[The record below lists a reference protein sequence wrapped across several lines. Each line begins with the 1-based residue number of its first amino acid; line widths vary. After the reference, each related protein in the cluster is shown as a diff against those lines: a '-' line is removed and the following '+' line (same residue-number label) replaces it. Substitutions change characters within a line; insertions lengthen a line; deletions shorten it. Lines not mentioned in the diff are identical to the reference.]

1 MSKTYIFGHKKPDT
15 DSVTSAIALSY
26 LRNSLGEETEPRVL
40 GDINNETKFVLD
52 YFNIKMPKY
61 LNDVKLQIKDVNY
74 RRGCFI
80 NKNESIMRG
89 FQQMTE
95 YGISTIP
102 VMDEENKFDGALAMK
117 DIAREHIQGDFEHLY
132 TSYDHILTTLNGN
145 EILRFDDIIQG
156 TISVASFRS
165 TTFIQ
170 NINIEND
177 TILIVGDRHSII
189 EYAIQNHAKL
199 VIITGDRDIKEEHI
213 KLAKKNKVNIIRTPK
228 SSFDTAKHIGLANY
242 IHTIRYAQEFLC
254 FDEERDL
261 NDLIETSNKKKFSY
275 YPIVD
280 KDNKCLGLLKLAD
293 LYDKTPKKVILVDHN
308 EFQQSVEGIE
318 EADILE
324 VVDHH
329 KIGNIGTNM
338 PINFRNMP
346 VGSTNTILYLMYRE
360 NGVVIPKDIAGLM
373 LSGIISDT
381 LLLKSPTTT
390 EIDRT
395 ALNELS
401 RIAEVDPEKYGMEMF
416 KAGSSLKGKTKEEIL
431 YTDFKNFEVNYQKI
445 GVGQVYTMDIQEFL
459 SEKDSYVQ
467 LINKV
472 AVQNDYSIV
481 ALFVTDIIKN
491 GSYVFFN
498 DNSKETLATA
508 FDFSDLDQGFYLD
521 GVVSRKKQMIPNI
534 MRVLDPK

>member
-1 MSKTYIFGHKKPDT
+1 
-15 DSVTSAIALSY
+15 
-26 LRNSLGEETEPRVL
+26 
-40 GDINNETKFVLD
+40 
-52 YFNIKMPKY
+52 
-61 LNDVKLQIKDVNY
+61 
-74 RRGCFI
+74 
-80 NKNESIMRG
+80 
-89 FQQMTE
+89 
-95 YGISTIP
+95 
-102 VMDEENKFDGALAMK
+102 
-117 DIAREHIQGDFEHLY
+117 
-132 TSYDHILTTLNGN
+132 
-145 EILRFDDIIQG
+145 
-156 TISVASFRS
+156 
-165 TTFIQ
+165 
-170 NINIEND
+170 
-177 TILIVGDRHSII
+177 
-189 EYAIQNHAKL
+189 
-199 VIITGDRDIKEEHI
+199 
-213 KLAKKNKVNIIRTPK
+213 
-228 SSFDTAKHIGLANY
+228 
-242 IHTIRYAQEFLC
+242 
-254 FDEERDL
+254 
-261 NDLIETSNKKKFSY
+261 
-275 YPIVD
+275 
-280 KDNKCLGLLKLAD
+280 
-293 LYDKTPKKVILVDHN
+293 
-308 EFQQSVEGIE
+308 
-318 EADILE
+318 
-324 VVDHH
+324 
-329 KIGNIGTNM
+329 M

-360 NGVVIPKDIAGLM
+360 NGVVIPKNIAGLM

>member
-1 MSKTYIFGHKKPDT
+1 
-15 DSVTSAIALSY
+15 
-26 LRNSLGEETEPRVL
+26 
-40 GDINNETKFVLD
+40 
-52 YFNIKMPKY
+52 
-61 LNDVKLQIKDVNY
+61 
-74 RRGCFI
+74 
-80 NKNESIMRG
+80 
-89 FQQMTE
+89 
-95 YGISTIP
+95 
-102 VMDEENKFDGALAMK
+102 
-117 DIAREHIQGDFEHLY
+117 
-132 TSYDHILTTLNGN
+132 
-145 EILRFDDIIQG
+145 
-156 TISVASFRS
+156 
-165 TTFIQ
+165 
-170 NINIEND
+170 
-177 TILIVGDRHSII
+177 
-189 EYAIQNHAKL
+189 
-199 VIITGDRDIKEEHI
+199 
-213 KLAKKNKVNIIRTPK
+213 
-228 SSFDTAKHIGLANY
+228 
-242 IHTIRYAQEFLC
+242 
-254 FDEERDL
+254 
-261 NDLIETSNKKKFSY
+261 
-275 YPIVD
+275 
-280 KDNKCLGLLKLAD
+280 
-293 LYDKTPKKVILVDHN
+293 
-308 EFQQSVEGIE
+308 
-318 EADILE
+318 
-324 VVDHH
+324 
-329 KIGNIGTNM
+329 M

-534 MRVLDPK
+534 MRVLDSK